1 MNDGPDFRSM
11 LEKADRV
18 VLGAVLGFVAYYV
31 VCMIFLFTMLIVQG
45 GGAPCDPEAGRC
57 SDSPDVLVSMMSV
70 LVALTAG
77 IPAGICAVVPRWRV
91 NVRPALAA
99 MGVTFALSAVL
110 EASGAGGTDGGFLA
124 VALMGPLQVAA
135 ALAAW
140 RMRRPSCS
148 MEGL

>member
-18 VLGAVLGFVAYYV
+18 VLGAVLGFAAYSV
-31 VCMIFLFTMLIVQG
+31 VCMIFLFAMLIAQG
-45 GGAPCDPEAGRC
+45 GGGPCDPEAGGC
-57 SDSPDVLVSMMSV
+57 HDSPDVIVAMLSM

-77 IPAGICAVVPRWRV
+77 IPAGIWAVVPRWRV

-99 MGVTFALSAVL
+99 VGVTFALSAVL
-110 EASGAGGTDGGFLA
+110 EASGAGGPDAGPLA
-124 VALMGPLQVAA
+124 LLLMGPLQIAA

-140 RMRRPSCS
+140 RMRRSAGS
-148 MEGL
+148 T